1 MSWNDGEINNV
12 PHKYVDINGVANHNT
27 NNIQFVN
34 NVQGG
39 FELVIKPTTSAG
51 GGPRVIVYTSVDP
64 SYGVTNGDV
73 LYENVEMTDF
83 FDGGDD
89 VYFWAV
95 PTSVCSFGFK
105 EGEIDGDGEISNAA
119 CIAP

>member
-1 MSWNDGEINNV
+1 MSWTDGSV
-12 PHKYVDINGVANHNT
+12 NGVGNKEIANV
-27 NNIQFVN
+27 NNAAKADIQFVN

-39 FELVIKPTTSAG
+39 FELVIKRAPSAG
-51 GGPRVIVYTSVDP
+51 GGPHEIVYTSVNP

-89 VYFWAV
+89 IYSWVV
-95 PTSVCSFGFK
+95 PTSVCSFGFAQ
-105 EGEIDGDGEISNAA
+105 GNIDGDGELSSVV
-119 CIAP
+119 CVTP